1 MAVHITSLNSGSNGN
16 CYYIGNSTEAVL
28 IDAGISCRETEKR
41 MKRLGLEMSV
51 VKAIF
56 VSHEHSDHITGISV
70 LSKKHRLPVYITDA
84 TMKASRISVPQELLY
99 SFSAGSS
106 ISIGN
111 LQVTAFRKYHDASD
125 PHSFMVSD
133 GQVNIGIITDIGHA
147 CREVVNCFAQCHAV
161 FLESNYCDT
170 MLANSDYPF
179 HLKRRISSDHGHL
192 SNAAA
197 LELFTKY
204 RSKQLSHLI
213 LSHLSKNNNRP
224 DLVNELFSAHAGGT
238 KIVVASRY
246 EESEL
251 LYIEGSP
258 IEKVEERYEL
268 VEVKRIDKT
277 EVKRK
282 QQISVKGN
290 GQLSLF

>member
-1 MAVHITSLNSGSNGN
+1 MALHITSLNSGSNGN
-16 CYYIGNSTEAVL
+16 CYYIGNGKEAVL

-70 LSKKHRLPVYITDA
+70 LSKKHRLPVYITTA
-84 TMKASRISVPQELLY
+84 TMQASRISVAPELL
-99 SFSAGSS
+99 FPFAAGSVV
-106 ISIGN
+106 SIGN
-111 LQVTAFRKYHDASD
+111 LQVTAFRKFHDASD

-147 CREVVNCFAQCHAV
+147 CKEVVNCFTQCHAV
-161 FLESNYCDT
+161 FLESNYCDD
-170 MLANSDYPF
+170 MLANSDYPW

-197 LELFTKY
+197 LELFKSY
-204 RSKQLSHLI
+204 RSNRLSHLI

-224 DLVNELFSAHAGGT
+224 ELVNELFSAHAGGT

-251 LYIEGSP
+251 YFIDGSHSA
-258 IEKVEERYEL
+258 E
-268 VEVKRIDKT
+268 T
-277 EVKRK
+277 ETAVNK
-282 QQISVKGN
+282 SN